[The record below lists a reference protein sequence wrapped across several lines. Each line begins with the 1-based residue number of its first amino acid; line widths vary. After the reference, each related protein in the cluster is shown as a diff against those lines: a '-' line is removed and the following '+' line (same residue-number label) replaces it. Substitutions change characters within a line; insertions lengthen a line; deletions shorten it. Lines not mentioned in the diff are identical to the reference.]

1 MVFGVDFGASV
12 TDAVALGFGAETASA
27 ATTMQA
33 AQQAAQRAGGRATGN
48 DAGALL
54 GRPEVLAAA
63 ALSRPGPASVAVLES
78 VLERLEASLGEP
90 GGAGT
95 PREKQRTVG
104 VTGGRARSL
113 PARHGQLELV
123 QVGEPEAVM
132 RGALHLAGLPGGMAV
147 SCGSG
152 TVMVLGER
160 NGPFKHV
167 TGTPVGGGTLQAFGR
182 LLFDGSDADE
192 VAALALEGDAAGVD
206 TTLADVL
213 GGSLGELPASA
224 TAVSLGRL
232 GAASGTLDELPA
244 PADLAAGLCTM
255 VAQTIALIALN
266 AAFANGSPPLV
277 FVGRVA
283 RYPYIA
289 DMIAA
294 VLRIYRYPHEAAF
307 PAGGEKATA
316 IGAAVA
322 ASSSRAERGRP
333 TG

>member
-27 ATTMQA
+27 ASSQRA
-33 AQQAAQRAGGRATGN
+33 ARRAGGRATNNG
-48 DAGALL
+48 AGSLS

-63 ALSRPGPASVAVLES
+63 ALSRPGPASVDVLEN
-78 VLERLEASLGEP
+78 VLERLEAALGEP
-90 GGAGT
+90 GGAGA
-95 PREKQRTVG
+95 PRETQRTVG

-123 QVGEPEAVM
+123 QVGEPEAVS

-160 NGPFKHV
+160 NGPFRHV

-182 LLFDGSDADE
+182 LLFDGSDADT
-192 VAALALEGDAAGVD
+192 VAALASQGEAGAVD

-232 GAASGTLDELPA
+232 GAASGPLAELPA

-266 AAFANGSPPLV
+266 AALANGSPPLV

-322 ASSSRAERGRP
+322 ASAASAEHGRQA
-333 TG
+333 G